1 MLRRTRL
8 GAAGRSPTQRE
19 TPIFGLSPTADAI
32 LGGIILGAIALG
44 WIILL
49 VRMIGLRSFSKMTA
63 FDFVITLATGSLL
76 ATAAA
81 ASDWHGFLRALVAI
95 GALMT
100 VQVILA
106 FARRRSEAVTAVVDN
121 DPLLLMRDG
130 VFIDAAMAESR
141 VSPGDVYAKLR
152 GAGIQSMD
160 DVRAVVLETTGDISV
175 LHGKTIAPELLRHV
189 RGAAEAG
196 FEFDDKAES
205 ATRKA

>member
-1 MLRRTRL
+1 MARL
-8 GAAGRSPTQRE
+8 GAAGRSQTARE
-19 TPIFGLSPTADAI
+19 ALIFGLSPTADAI
-32 LGGIILGAIALG
+32 VGGIVLGAIALF

-76 ATAAA
+76 ATAASS
-81 ASDWHGFLRALVAI
+81 SDWTGFLRAVVAI

-100 VQVILA
+100 VQVVLA
-106 FARRRSEAVTAVVDN
+106 FGRRRSEAVTAVVDN
-121 DPLLLMRDG
+121 EPLLLMRDG

-175 LHGKTIAPELLRHV
+175 LHGKTLAPELLRHV
-189 RGAAEAG
+189 RGAQEAG
-196 FEFDDKAES
+196 FDVES
-205 ATRKA
+205 GGQSASRKA